1 MKLKVIVRSD
11 LNIDVNVISEE
22 ELLRFFLS
30 NDWKCEKSLEHI
42 NRHLK
47 WKKENQ

>member
-30 NDWKCEKSLEHI
+30 ND
-42 NRHLK
+42 
-47 WKKENQ
+47 